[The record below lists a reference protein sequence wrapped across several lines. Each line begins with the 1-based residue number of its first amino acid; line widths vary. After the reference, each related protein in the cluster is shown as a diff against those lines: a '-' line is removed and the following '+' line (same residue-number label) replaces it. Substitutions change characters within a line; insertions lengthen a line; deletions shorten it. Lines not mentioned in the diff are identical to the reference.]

1 MNKILIPTF
10 ILFLSS
16 SLLAHKP
23 VLNESSDYP
32 IDAPYEV
39 VEPEISKAIFS
50 TLDGAPH
57 YYKITSERD
66 FNFYVSVLAAKI
78 EGCDQKDR
86 FSFEVLDSKFHQ
98 IIFADGEV
106 FEWWPWFEKYGD
118 QWYWVGPEIGEN
130 FKSNRVFKAGTYYIK
145 IFNKNNEGKYI
156 FAVGDIED
164 FSFSDIFSTIF
175 SMGSIEDE
183 FWGKEQCG

>member
-23 VLNESSDYP
+23 VLNKSSDYP

-66 FNFYVSVLAAKI
+66 FNFY
-78 EGCDQKDR
+78 C
-86 FSFEVLDSKFHQ
+86 
-98 IIFADGEV
+98 
-106 FEWWPWFEKYGD
+106 
-118 QWYWVGPEIGEN
+118 
-130 FKSNRVFKAGTYYIK
+130 
-145 IFNKNNEGKYI
+145 KYI
-156 FAVGDIED
+156 FSLL
-164 FSFSDIFSTIF
+164 F
-175 SMGSIEDE
+175 
-183 FWGKEQCG
+183 